1 MAAATTRDST
11 ATNPGGTGTTITV
24 TLPTHAAG
32 DIITI
37 VIGNTGNVLWAGNPA
52 GWDRVDQ
59 RSVGTAANGL
69 VGTVFKR
76 RVLSGDS
83 IPLANPTFTLGAT
96 VSREAFAWADDGA
109 SEEGVMTLSAWGARG
124 FATGTANP
132 VRPPSVT
139 TLAPEM
145 LVHIFY
151 FQRAA
156 TNAPDQSGYT
166 QDEEI
171 IISGT
176 LVGNAASKTVAD
188 QNTVLSNQDA
198 SPTSGAR
205 WVAGIICIPSADYPY
220 YRSGSQAT
228 TPSGT
233 QVTPVKPAGT
243 TNSDVNSNADIM
255 IATVEGAGST
265 TLAATDT
272 DLWTPIGGVWSGVT
286 SGGGSSVKKFWAKA
300 TASPNMQF
308 TRTGTGEISAC
319 ITTYY
324 NCDQVNPV
332 GVFDADAR
340 ASSTTSTFDA
350 ITRSASKTIV
360 QATCVADGTPTYTAP
375 AGWVERMDGLGIVCA
390 DQIYNAT
397 GSSASAS
404 FTLNSANPTLVGLLE
419 IFGASSIVEF
429 SRTVVVDAVGTISTA
444 SQFFSILSRTVA
456 VDATAVISATG
467 IREVSRSVAIDGSAS
482 VAVSGEVLSPVFERS
497 VSINA
502 LGSVETTAESFSV
515 VERAVSCE
523 TTSSI
528 EAAGVRVVNRSITID
543 AVASVSASATSFTV
557 LESVATLNATGSI
570 EADGIAFLVLERA
583 ATLNAT
589 GAIESTGLRIV
600 DRSVSLSAGSTIESS
615 AQFFSTLERSVQISA
630 TAAIETS
637 AQFFSVFERSLS
649 INGITT
655 VTTNR
660 QVELNRQVDC
670 SVTAAVTVSGDV
682 IPPGAEHERSVS
694 LNATGVVES
703 SAVFFSTLDRVVAL
717 NGEAVVSVST
727 LTVRERVAAI
737 TVSAAISVTHQRELL
752 RAAVVSGTGLIATS
766 GVIVLEGVA
775 TFERSVTVST
785 TATTTVNG
793 GILLPTPSSR
803 TFMVESPRRT
813 LVVPFSNR
821 AYLIPESDREEIT

>member
-37 VIGNTGNVLWAGNPA
+37 VIGNTGNALWAGNPA

-139 TLAPEM
+139 TLAPEI

-243 TNSDVNSNADIM
+243 TNSDVNGNADIM
-255 IATVEGAGST
+255 IATVEGAGLT

-419 IFGASSIVEF
+419 IFSASSIVEF

-467 IREVSRSVAIDGSAS
+467 IREVSRSVAIEGSAS
-482 VAVSGEVLSPVFERS
+482 IAVSGEVLSPVFERS

-502 LGSVETTAESFSV
+502 LGAVETTAESFSV
-515 VERAVSCE
+515 VERAATLSA
-523 TTSSI
+523 TGTI
-528 EAAGVRVVNRSITID
+528 EA
-543 AVASVSASATSFTV
+543 
-557 LESVATLNATGSI
+557 
-570 EADGIAFLVLERA
+570 
-583 ATLNAT
+583 
-589 GAIESTGLRIV
+589 TGLCVI
-600 DRSVSLSAGSTIESS
+600 DRSASLSANTDIESS
-615 AQFFSTLERSVQISA
+615 AQFFSTLERSVQIST

-670 SVTAAVTVSGDV
+670 SVTTAVTVSGNV

-694 LNATGVVES
+694 LNATGAVES

-717 NGEAVVSVST
+717 NGEAVVSVSA

-775 TFERSVTVST
+775 TFERSVTVSV

-821 AYLIPESDREEIT
+821 AYLTPESDREEIT